1 MGICT
6 SAARAIRILLFQ
18 SLACLAVVSL
28 ESSAA
33 EIPAQVREALE
44 QNAAK
49 MSPFTI
55 QWKYQL
61 VEKGLR
67 AHLPKEVVDN
77 SDSGALEEQQVDY
90 KFKAGRYYF
99 RREFSQR
106 LRDINEKVSGESKR
120 LYEEKSYD
128 GQRIYMYSST
138 FVGKD
143 PFAVGIFP
151 KNTDNVLFDSYFERA
166 GFRMPKFEKDDVSK
180 SFVPEVLALVSDG
193 EKLVTVEKT
202 QLDERPCLRLVF
214 ETGSYIGWSGKARH
228 EFYLDQESAYALRR
242 HEVKRMD
249 GTLLTRVELSDIQ
262 RAGGSDGPWLP
273 MKCQASYYQ
282 YKSLPKTPSKTVIM
296 EENYRV
302 ESCSLADIPDSDF
315 TLGYLRPGM
324 IVGDATLP
332 GATKTKSG
340 FISYTVPANPA
351 DLDRV
356 IERSVG
362 QQAPV
367 GQGPTLSRTLLIGVN
382 ALLVV
387 AIVLI
392 YVWRRR
398 QR

>member
-1 MGICT
+1 MEI
-6 SAARAIRILLFQ
+6 SARG
-18 SLACLAVVSL
+18 
-28 ESSAA
+28 
-33 EIPAQVREALE
+33 
-44 QNAAK
+44 
-49 MSPFTI
+49 
-55 QWKYQL
+55 
-61 VEKGLR
+61 KGLR
-67 AHLPKEVVDN
+67 SHLPKAVVDN

-99 RREFSQR
+99 RREFSQQ
-106 LRDINEKVSGESKR
+106 LRDINEKASGESKR

-143 PFAVGIFP
+143 PFVVGIFP

-166 GFRMPKFEKDDVSK
+166 GFRMPKFEKDHVTTL
-180 SFVPEVLALVSDG
+180 FVPEVLALVNDG
-193 EKLVTVEKT
+193 EKLVTVET
-202 QLDERPCLRLVF
+202 TRLDEKPCLRLVF

-228 EFYLDQESAYALRR
+228 EFYLDQEAAYALRR

-249 GTLLTRVELSDIQ
+249 GTLIARVELSDIQ
-262 RAGGSDGPWLP
+262 RAGGNDGPWLP

-282 YKSLPKTPSKTVIM
+282 YKSLPKTPSKTVVM
-296 EENYRV
+296 EEKYHV

-315 TLGYLRPGM
+315 TLAYLRPGM

-332 GATKTKSG
+332 GANKTKSG
-340 FISYTVPANPA
+340 FINYTVPANPA

-362 QQAPV
+362 QQTPV
-367 GQGPTLSRTLLIGVN
+367 GQGPTLSRTVLISVN

-387 AIVLI
+387 AVVLI
-392 YVWRRR
+392 YAWRRR
-398 QR
+398 RR